1 LNNFDDPLAQG
12 VDPITWTEAMTDTSL
27 AKQAFEGLAKFLIAL
42 AALVFVPAWS
52 LRYWQGWLFLLVF
65 ATAVTLI
72 TVHFLRTDPAL
83 IARRLRVGP
92 AAEKETSQKRIQ
104 AFASFLFVALVA
116 FPALDH
122 RFNWSHLPPY
132 LFLLG
137 DGLIALGLLIVFLV
151 FRENSFTSAIVEVNE
166 EQRVISTGP
175 YRFVRHPM
183 YAGSLIFMAGIPIAL
198 GSSWGLLLCIP
209 MAATLIWRLVEEER
223 YLSLKLPGYSAYRT
237 QTRFRL
243 IPGVY

>member
-1 LNNFDDPLAQG
+1 
-12 VDPITWTEAMTDTSL
+12 
-27 AKQAFEGLAKFLIAL
+27 
-42 AALVFVPAWS
+42 
-52 LRYWQGWLFLLVF
+52 
-65 ATAVTLI
+65 VTLI